1 LMACHYCGAPFK
13 TLKHV
18 SVRKWCS
25 MTCRGEAR
33 RKQARAI
40 FDEWLRAPLPERC
53 PDLEGVLLDA
63 APEGAWWYRLSCPGL
78 QNGMPRYFPA
88 GSRWQLRLFE
98 EPAVPWPGF
107 YTVCFYD
114 QHDKLL
120 GMVEQ
125 IAIGQGSDRAR
136 IGSGD
141 HSLHIRP

>member
-1 LMACHYCGAPFK
+1 MCCEKCSRPIKKKKYA
-13 TLKHV
+13 

-25 MTCRGEAR
+25 QDCRNEAR
-33 RKQARAI
+33 REQARAI
-40 FDEWLRAPLPERC
+40 FAAWLRAPLPERC

-63 APEGAWWYRLSCPGL
+63 APEGAWWYRLRCPGMG
-78 QNGMPRYFPA
+78 NGVPRYYPA

-114 QHDKLL
+114 QHDRLI

-125 IAIGQGSDRAR
+125 IAIGPGTERAR